1 MKKRN
6 NLIDTLIVVFVACFV
21 GMISGGAAIF
31 TMHNNEIFAPSY
43 TTGLDEISG
52 IYKKI
57 LNEYYENIDEDTL
70 VEGAISGMLAT
81 LDSNSSFLNDT
92 ASSNFNNRMK
102 GEYYGLGLETLQL
115 EDVGVLVVTVI
126 EDSPASK
133 VGILEGDIITKVNNE
148 SMHNKK
154 STYFSNI
161 ISTIRDNIELT
172 IMRDDE
178 EIDITVSAE
187 KITIYSVTSNTF
199 YRNYKQIGY
208 IKISLFAANTA
219 SQFTTKLKELESNGI
234 DSLIIDVRDN
244 AGGYLANATTILQL
258 FMKKDTIIYKTETKD
273 STLDRK
279 DNTNDYRDYPVVV
292 LINGSSASAS
302 EVLAAC
308 FKENYGA
315 DLVGMRT
322 YGKGTVQETVNVM
335 DDSMAKITTK
345 KWLTPK
351 GLWINEIGIEPTVA
365 ININENYLRDPII
378 ENDNQLE
385 TAIDVILN
393 K

>member
-31 TMHNNEIFAPSY
+31 TMNDKGMLTPEY
-43 TTGLDEISG
+43 TSSLDEISD
-52 IYKKI
+52 IYQKI
-57 LNEYYENIDEDTL
+57 IKEYYQNVDEDKL

-126 EDSPASK
+126 EDSPADK
-133 VGILEGDIITKVNNE
+133 AGILEGDIITKVNNE

-161 ISTIRDNIELT
+161 ISTIKDDIELT
-172 IMRDDE
+172 ISRNE
-178 EIDITVSAE
+178 EEVKKTVSAE

-199 YRNYKQIGY
+199 YRNYKQVGY

-219 SQFTTKLKELESNGI
+219 SQFTSRLKELESNGI

-244 AGGYLANATTILQL
+244 AGGYLSNAATILQL
-258 FMKKDTIIYKTETKD
+258 FMKKDTIIYKTETKS

-279 DNTNDYRDYPVVV
+279 DSTDDYRDYPVAILV
-292 LINGSSASAS
+292 NGSSASAS

-315 DLVGMRT
+315 ELVGTTT
-322 YGKGTVQETVNVM
+322 YGKGTVQETVNVL

-345 KWLTPK
+345 KWLTPN
-351 GLWINEIGIEPTVA
+351 GIWINGIGIEPTVP
-365 ININENYLRDPII
+365 ININENYLRNPVV

-385 TAIDVILN
+385 TALN
-393 K
+393 AIIYK